1 MNQLRPGEKPDSVV
15 DKATYAHL
23 RRQWWLVVLLG
34 ALTIIA
40 GSGVLFCCYPL
51 PSALMGSIPLALVTI
66 YILYLL
72 GCNLRLNTR
81 GENQGLRATLGP
93 ANWITLARGGL
104 IAILAGFLLQPWPGR
119 PNGPGWTAWLPG
131 AIYLTAVVGDALDG
145 FIAKITATPSRL
157 GNLLDTR
164 IDALGILV
172 ACLLA
177 IHYRQIPDY
186 YIIAGLAYY
195 LMRLVIWVRRK
206 GGRPCFEVRPRP
218 GARVMAGIQ
227 MAFLG
232 IVLLPVFSPQF
243 THVAAILILIPFLAG
258 FLLDWRVVSGHE
270 KFVNVA

>member
-15 DKATYAHL
+15 DKATYVNL

-40 GSGVLFCCYPL
+40 GTGVLFCCFPL
-51 PSALMGSIPLALVTI
+51 PSSLMGSIPLALVTI
-66 YILYLL
+66 YVLYLL

-81 GENQGLRATLGP
+81 GENQVLRATLGP

-119 PNGPGWTAWLPG
+119 PNGPGWTAWIPG
-131 AIYLTAVVGDALDG
+131 AIYIAAVVGDALDG
-145 FIAKITATPSRL
+145 FIARITTTPSRL

-177 IHYRQIPDY
+177 IHYGQIPDY

-195 LMRLVIWVRRK
+195 LMRLAIWVRRK
-206 GGRPCFEVRPRP
+206 GGRPCLEVRPRP

-232 IVLLPVFSPQF
+232 IVLLPLLSPRVIY
-243 THVAAILILIPFLAG
+243 VAAVLILVPFLAG
-258 FLLDWRVVSGHE
+258 FLLDWQMVCRHE
-270 KFVNVA
+270 NSD